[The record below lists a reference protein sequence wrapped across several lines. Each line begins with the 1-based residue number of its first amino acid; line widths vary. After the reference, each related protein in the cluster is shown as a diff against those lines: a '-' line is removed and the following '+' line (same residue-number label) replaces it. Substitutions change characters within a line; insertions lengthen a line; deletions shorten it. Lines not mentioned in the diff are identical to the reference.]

1 MNEKEY
7 YMKTKRMLALLLA
20 ALMIVGLFAGCSKDG
35 TKDPGKT
42 DPGNSL
48 IDQTK
53 PSQTTAKYAYK
64 ADYLDLTMPDGVQYL
79 NPDILKSS
87 AGLIPGDSIYLPSNF
102 IANAISRLW
111 SQRFFSDVKIGAE
124 IEGDSLDLE
133 VFLKERPRVNNWDF
147 EGISKGKKK
156 DLLEKLKLKRGSE
169 LSDYV
174 IDKNQKLIKAYW
186 SEKGF
191 RNTEVST
198 RITNDTLRPQM
209 VNVTFL
215 IDRKHKVK
223 IGKINFTGNEQFK
236 DKRLRRTFKKTHQ
249 KSINFFRGTKLN
261 ESDYEND
268 KDLLIDF
275 YNSKGYRNATIVSD

>member
-1 MNEKEY
+1 MLHEY
-7 YMKTKRMLALLLA
+7 IRPGTESCRHR
-20 ALMIVGLFAGCSKDG
+20 GLVEARIPENAPMMRQDG
-35 TKDPGKT
+35 
-42 DPGNSL
+42 
-48 IDQTK
+48 
-53 PSQTTAKYAYK
+53 SQKLYYIR
-64 ADYLDLTMPDGVQYL
+64 DINIHGVQYL
-79 NPDILKSS
+79 NSDILKSS
-87 AGLIPGDSIYLPSNF
+87 AGLIAGDSIYLPSNF

-111 SQRFFSDVKIGAE
+111 SQRFFSDVKIGAQ

-169 LSDYV
+169 LSDYI
-174 IDKNQKLIKAYW
+174 IDKNKKLIKAYW
-186 SEKGF
+186 SEKAF
-191 RNTEVST
+191 RNTEVDV

-215 IDRKHKVK
+215 IDRKNKVK

-249 KSINFFRGTKLN
+249 KSINFSRGQSSTK
-261 ESDYEND
+261 
-268 KDLLIDF
+268 
-275 YNSKGYRNATIVSD
+275 TITKRTKTS